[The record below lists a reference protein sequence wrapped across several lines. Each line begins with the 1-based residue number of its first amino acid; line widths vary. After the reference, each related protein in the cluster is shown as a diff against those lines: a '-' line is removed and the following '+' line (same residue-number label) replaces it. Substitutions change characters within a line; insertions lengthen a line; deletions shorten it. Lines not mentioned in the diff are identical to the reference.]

1 MPDPLDTILSA
12 DDDEA
17 LCTGLFSALLA
28 RHGDRFH
35 PANLPAE
42 HRTVLLVWHTQGVIG
57 NRGFNGFLGADTPGD
72 PDYRF
77 MREAYDAVGCEPAAA
92 AVRRVFEAFPGD
104 KVPTEARTRVQLFGK
119 ANHAVHGALNRD
131 FLKAQPVLTAALARY
146 IRDNADAFAGLDL
159 PAADRPA
166 PPPEAEEP
174 EEAGES
180 VEVAADQL
188 PQWAQVAFHA
198 RCARQ
203 VFPLWDEAWPDAP
216 GEYRDVLEQAIVL
229 AELCAAEGKPVGDL
243 KAAAAHPARIAA
255 AALAAQEGRET
266 ADPPP
271 AFPQRAALIAAAAGS
286 AIDHITGQD
295 DTGSYVIT
303 RLITE
308 EADRDDLLEDIHDDF
323 HRIRQL
329 VRDHQWTDR
338 TPIPPE
344 AFDPTWKPS
353 GKWWKVW

>member
-1 MPDPLDTILSA
+1 MPDSLATILA
-12 DDDEA
+12 AEDDAE
-17 LCTGLFSALLA
+17 LCNGLFTALLA
-28 RHGDRFH
+28 HHGERFH
-35 PANLPAE
+35 PAGLPAE

-57 NRGFNGFLGADTPGD
+57 NRGFNGFLGADMPGD

-77 MREAYDAVGCEPAAA
+77 MREAYEAVECEPAAA
-92 AVRRVFEAFPGD
+92 AVRRVFDAFPAGKAPPD
-104 KVPTEARTRVQLFGK
+104 ARARVQAFGK

-131 FLKAQPVLTAALARY
+131 FLKAQPALTAALAQY
-146 IRDNADAFAGLDL
+146 IRDHASAFAGVDL
-159 PAADRPA
+159 TSPARPTAAA
-166 PPPEAEEP
+166 PALEAEEADSV
-174 EEAGES
+174 EAGAE
-180 VEVAADQL
+180 QL

-216 GEYRDVLEQAIVL
+216 GEYRDAIEQTIVL

-255 AALAAQEGRET
+255 AALAAQEGRE
-266 ADPPP
+266 AAESPP

-295 DTGSYVIT
+295 DTGSYVIAK
-303 RLITE
+303 LVTE
-308 EADRDDLLEDIHDDF
+308 EADRDDLLEDIDDDF
-323 HRIRQL
+323 QRIRQL
-329 VRDHQWTDR
+329 ARDHAWTDK
-338 TPIPPE
+338 TPVPPE
-344 AFDPTWKPS
+344 VFDPTYKPS